1 MPAGTVRTI
10 IKNILNGVIVMLA
23 WWVWSWIILWALNV
37 LNVVSVEA
45 NLTNALALSILLEG
59 VVLIVAVLA
68 RVGAAG

>member
-1 MPAGTVRTI
+1 MPAGTVRTM

-37 LNVVSVEA
+37 LNVVNVEA